1 MDSIAAHT
9 IVLADAATRGARYE
23 GRIDAALMPRL
34 TALIAQSEA
43 DAVGAQ
49 NASFDAVG
57 SVEIEFSEHRK
68 PRFVGITGTLSFQC
82 GLVCQRCLELA
93 NVSVSREMKLA
104 VCQTGAEDDYLASVA
119 ERFERWDHD
128 DESLLLA
135 ALFEELI
142 LLELPLVV
150 MHEDISDCGAL
161 ARDERFA
168 SRQVNTQT
176 PFAGLAAMLGTDDN
190 E

>member
-1 MDSIAAHT
+1 MNSIAAHN

-23 GRIDAALMPRL
+23 GPIDAALMPRL
-34 TALIAQSEA
+34 TALIAQSKA

-49 NASFDAVG
+49 RAPIEAVG
-57 SVEIEFSEHRK
+57 FADIEFSEHRK
-68 PRFVGITGTLSFQC
+68 PRFIGVRGKIEFEC

-93 NVSVSREMKLA
+93 SVSVSRTLNLA
-104 VCQTGAEDDYLASVA
+104 VCQTSAEDDYLAPVA

-128 DESLLLA
+128 EESLLLA
-135 ALFEELI
+135 GLFEELI

-150 MHEDISDCGAL
+150 MHKDVADCGAL
-161 ARDERFA
+161 ASDERFA

-176 PFAGLAAMLGTDDN
+176 PFADLAAMLGSKDN
-190 E
+190 G